1 MRRFESTTLIPL
13 VVLFL
18 AACAQGTG
26 SGVATTNEAAVAAA
40 DAPRVDVP
48 AQHPELSEQ
57 DKLIACSDCHRDA
70 TPEIYQSWFD
80 SRHGIGSVKC
90 YQCHGGYEDM
100 KVAPALSNCAICH
113 ADMMPKADGQ
123 TTGKTAQ
130 PTACWTCHPAHTFDP
145 HAVASAENQEGTR

>member
-1 MRRFESTTLIPL
+1 MRRFPSTALIPL

-26 SGVATTNEAAVAAA
+26 SGVATTDEAAVAAA
-40 DAPRVDVP
+40 DFPRVDVP

-57 DKLIACSDCHRDA
+57 DKLIACADCHRDA
-70 TPEIYQSWFD
+70 TPEIYETWFT

-100 KVAPALSNCAICH
+100 KVAPATSNCAICH
-113 ADMMPKADGQ
+113 ADMMMKGAEQ
-123 TTGKTAQ
+123 IV
-130 PTACWTCHPAHTFDP
+130 CWTCHPAHEFNP
-145 HAVASAENQEGTR
+145 HAVASAK